1 MEVGSNAYSL
11 KEKRLFPSSRRPL
24 ASVEA
29 FHLHEKESW
38 WKGALCWVC
47 CTLAL
52 KLGHALGTATTSSS
66 LGLCLQLFAQGHQA
80 VLRHRLRGSAS
91 SQSSSWLTVSYDST
105 WVHLLHLLERVPGLL
120 QFYWFTSLESWVIE
134 RHPILL
140 NHKDH
145 TWLCYKHWQFRG
157 HYKALTGEPQPFTW
171 SALLWGK
178 KALQEKKNVVISF
191 MGLQSKRDSWIRS
204 HMTANAPPSAAPAW
218 TAQCMLHNVS
228 SAAHHLHLLLVLTI
242 NDLWWV
248 YTEGKKVS
256 CLISNLLA
264 YSYHLSA
271 LTTLFQET
279 REIMSFQWFTCE
291 SLISRSQHTKTF
303 MKIQIQDLDRVFH
316 AFYFSPSW
324 KQVSGSAC
332 CSLLPLESR
341 QT

>member
-1 MEVGSNAYSL
+1 MKCPAVG
-11 KEKRLFPSSRRPL
+11 EKSPSREEKCCDKFYGP
-24 ASVEA
+24 SVQER
-29 FHLHEKESW
+29 
-38 WKGALCWVC
+38 
-47 CTLAL
+47 
-52 KLGHALGTATTSSS
+52 
-66 LGLCLQLFAQGHQA
+66 QLDQITHD
-80 VLRHRLRGSAS
+80 
-91 SQSSSWLTVSYDST
+91 SQ
-105 WVHLLHLLERVPGLL
+105 
-120 QFYWFTSLESWVIE
+120 
-134 RHPILL
+134 
-140 NHKDH
+140 
-145 TWLCYKHWQFRG
+145 C
-157 HYKALTGEPQPFTW
+157 
-171 SALLWGK
+171 
-178 KALQEKKNVVISF
+178 
-191 MGLQSKRDSWIRS
+191 
-204 HMTANAPPSAAPAW
+204 PPSAAPAW